1 MSLLTNTGELR
12 VKLKGST
19 IPFGYEAIEDAPGYA
34 VPITSQLET
43 LEEAKG
49 YVRQGAFSYRDAAS
63 WLEATTGRKV
73 SAQGLHKMIQKDRSS
88 DHT

>member
-12 VKLKGST
+12 IKLKGST
-19 IPFGYEAIEDAPGYA
+19 IPFGYEAVEDSPGY
-34 VPITSQLET
+34 VRPITSQLET
-43 LEEAKG
+43 LEEAKE

-73 SAQGLHKMIQKDRSS
+73 SAQGLHKMIAKNNA
-88 DHT
+88 

>member
-12 VKLKGST
+12 IKLKGST
-19 IPFGYEAIEDAPGYA
+19 IPFGYEAVEDTPGY
-34 VPITSQLET
+34 VRPVTEQLEA

-49 YVRQGAFSYRDAAS
+49 YVKKGAFSYRDAAG

-73 SAQGLHKMIQKDRSS
+73 SAQGLHKMVKKDG
-88 DHT
+88 

>member
-19 IPFGYEAIEDAPGYA
+19 VPFGYKTVDEAPGY
-34 VPITSQLET
+34 VTPITQQLEA
-43 LEEAKG
+43 LEEAKS

-73 SAQGLHKMIQKDRSS
+73 SAQGLHKMVAKDG
-88 DHT
+88 

>member
-12 VKLKGST
+12 VKLRGST
-19 IPFGYEAIEDAPGYA
+19 IPFGYESVEDTPGYV
-34 VPITSQLET
+34 VPIISQLET
-43 LEEAKG
+43 LEEAKN

-73 SAQGLHKMIQKDRSS
+73 SAQGLHKMIKKDSIS
-88 DHT
+88 E

>member
-19 IPFGYEAIEDAPGYA
+19 IPFGYKSVEDTPGY
-34 VPITSQLET
+34 VTPITEQLEA

-49 YVRQGAFSYRDAAS
+49 YVKQGAFSYRDAAS

-73 SAQGLHKMIQKDRSS
+73 SAQGLHKMVQKDV
-88 DHT
+88 